1 MCIFNRQANHRVINT
16 EDQSKLNG
24 IRFGCN
30 KLNRLFISHL
40 HGDHIFGLPSV
51 ILGVSFERDPE
62 LNESSPI
69 DIYGPS
75 GLAEY
80 LSTVFRVCESRISCK
95 LNIHELCQWNQP
107 CSCKC
112 KQVASQQIFPPLILI
127 ILICLFNQSIL
138 MVIEFGVV
146 QTKNSEL

>member
-1 MCIFNRQANHRVINT
+1 MCIFNRQANHRVINS

-24 IRFGCN
+24 IHFGCN

-51 ILGVSFERDPE
+51 ILGISFERDPE
-62 LNESSPI
+62 LNESSSI
-69 DIYGPS
+69 DVYGPS

-80 LSTVFRVCESRISCK
+80 LSTVFRICESRIACN

-107 CSCKC
+107 CSCKY
-112 KQVASQQIFPPLILI
+112 KWIVSY
-127 ILICLFNQSIL
+127 
-138 MVIEFGVV
+138 
-146 QTKNSEL
+146 

>member
-1 MCIFNRQANHRVINT
+1 MIVVKVKYGIYCKRKEHSDRCAFSTVKQITINS

-107 CSCKC
+107 SSCKC
-112 KQVASQQIFPPLILI
+112 K
-127 ILICLFNQSIL
+127 
-138 MVIEFGVV
+138 
-146 QTKNSEL
+146 